1 MKLGYSAWAMP
12 RLPVA
17 EQIAI
22 VRRSGYAGIELVSGP
37 QGSLDA
43 LTIDAAGR
51 KAIRRLLDDA
61 GLALPSIAA
70 HGNLLERDPEKRA
83 AAKARVEAGIDLAAD
98 LAGDDGPPCV
108 VTMAYGKPDEY
119 EEVRERIAEGCLEL
133 ARYGAARGVTVALE
147 PHVGQ
152 AVDLPE
158 KVIWLMDRVDSPHYR
173 LNFDNSHFEVMGRG
187 VDDYVPLLTPYAV
200 HTHLKDQRG
209 ISPKHEFLPPG
220 EGDFDYVRYL
230 QAMEAAGYGG
240 FVTVEIS
247 VMVQRRPDYDPEAVA
262 RRSFEVLTDASRR
275 AGVPLETGEAG
286 RTAGAA
292 R

>member
-17 EQIAI
+17 EQIDI
-22 VRRSGYAGIELVSGP
+22 VRRTGYAGIELVSGP
-37 QGSLDA
+37 QSSLDA
-43 LTIDAAGR
+43 LTIDGAGR
-51 KAIRRLLDDA
+51 KEIRRRLDES

-70 HGNLLERDPEKRA
+70 HGNLQERDPEKRA

-98 LAGDDGPPCV
+98 LAGSDGPPCV

-119 EEVRERIAEGCLEL
+119 EALRERIAEGCAEL
-133 ARYGAARGVTVALE
+133 ADYGAARGVTVALE

-152 AVDLPE
+152 AIDLPE
-158 KVIWLMDRVDSPHYR
+158 KVVWLMDRVDSPHYR

-209 ISPKHEFLPPG
+209 ISPRHEFLPPG
-220 EGDFDYVRYL
+220 EGDFDYERYL
-230 QAMEAAGYGG
+230 QAMAGAGYAG

-247 VMVQRRPDYDPEAVA
+247 VMVQRRPDYDPEMVA
-262 RRSFEVLTDASRR
+262 RQSFDVLTAAARR
-275 AGVPLETGEAG
+275 AQVPLEAG
-286 RTAGAA
+286 TAGAA
-292 R
+292 PR